1 MIMILKGI
9 LDGISDG
16 IKSTLCFTDRAYIKI
31 NGKRIKR
38 ITTSDIIDNIFQE
51 NIGNEIELSTRF
63 SLLFGTVVYSV
74 KESNGE
80 VNKTGI
86 LNLLLMGML
95 RTLCWLICYG
105 IIYGIFCGIMLANDL
120 SDSIVSYIPMI
131 LFLYPIYAFVRDLIL
146 RNKLN

>member
-1 MIMILKGI
+1 MILKGI

-16 IKSTLCFTDRAYIKI
+16 IKSVLYFTDRAYIKI

-105 IIYGIFCGIMLANDL
+105 IIYGIFYGIMLANDL
-120 SDSIVSYIPMI
+120 DDSIVSYIPII

-146 RNKLN
+146 RNKLK

>member
-1 MIMILKGI
+1 MKDIIE
-9 LDGISDG
+9 
-16 IKSTLCFTDRAYIKI
+16 STLDKLYDEI
-31 NGKRIKR
+31 N
-38 ITTSDIIDNIFQE
+38 NIFRYHTSRS
-51 NIGNEIELSTRF
+51 IGNEIELSTRF

-105 IIYGIFCGIMLANDL
+105 IIYGIFYGIMLANDL
-120 SDSIVSYIPMI
+120 DDSIVSYIPMI
-131 LFLYPIYAFVRDLIL
+131 LFLYPIYAFIRDLIL
-146 RNKLN
+146 RNKLK

>member
-1 MIMILKGI
+1 MILKGI

-16 IKSTLCFTDRAYIKI
+16 IKSVLYFTDRAYIKI

-51 NIGNEIELSTRF
+51 NIENEIELSTRF

-105 IIYGIFCGIMLANDL
+105 IIYGIFYGIMLANDL
-120 SDSIVSYIPMI
+120 DDSIVSYIPMI
-131 LFLYPIYAFVRDLIL
+131 LFLYPIYAFIRDLIL
-146 RNKLN
+146 RNKLK